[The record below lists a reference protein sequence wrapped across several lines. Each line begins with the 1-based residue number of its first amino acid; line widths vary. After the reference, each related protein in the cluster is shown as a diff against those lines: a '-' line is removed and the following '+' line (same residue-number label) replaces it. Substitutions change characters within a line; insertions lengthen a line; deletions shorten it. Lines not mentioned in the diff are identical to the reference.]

1 MYRPNINRQK
11 IIDYAR
17 SKISENPVYLD
28 TETTGLETSD
38 EIIEIAIVDTHGLV
52 IYETF
57 IRPTKLIPPAAT
69 NIHHITNEMVQN
81 SPNWADKWPEIRQIL
96 VSHPI
101 GMYNAEFDLRMIQQS
116 LAAHKIP
123 LQDKIN
129 AFDVMKIYSDY
140 EGNWDSSRRRMKRF
154 RLEDA
159 GRNMG
164 IPLPNSHRAVD
175 DTKFNQSAFSRH
187 CRIALSGF
195 SLT

>member
-52 IYETF
+52 IYESF

-81 SPNWADKWPEIRQIL
+81 SPNWADKWPEIRKIL
-96 VSHPI
+96 VNHSI

-129 AFDVMKIYSDY
+129 AFDVMKIYSDF

-175 DTKFNQSAFSRH
+175 DTKLTRALFHA
-187 CRIALSGF
+187 IAGLPYQGPS
-195 SLT
+195 

>member
-1 MYRPNINRQK
+1 MFRQSVSRQK

-28 TETTGLETSD
+28 TETTGLDSND
-38 EIIEIAIVDTHGLV
+38 EIIEIAIVDTNGEV
-52 IYETF
+52 IYESF
-57 IRPTKLIPPAAT
+57 FRPTKIIPVSAT

-81 SPNWADKWPEIRQIL
+81 APTWADKWPEIRDIL
-96 VSHPI
+96 VNHAI

-116 LAAHKIP
+116 LAAHNIL
-123 LQDKIN
+123 LQDKLN
-129 AFDVMKIYSDY
+129 AFDVMKIYSDF
-140 EGNWDSSRRRMKRF
+140 EGRWDAARRRMKRF

-175 DTKFNQSAFSRH
+175 DTKLTRALFHA
-187 CRIALSGF
+187 IAGLPYQGPY
-195 SLT
+195 

>member
-116 LAAHKIP
+116 LAAHKF
-123 LQDKIN
+123 L
-129 AFDVMKIYSDY
+129 
-140 EGNWDSSRRRMKRF
+140 
-154 RLEDA
+154 
-159 GRNMG
+159 
-164 IPLPNSHRAVD
+164 
-175 DTKFNQSAFSRH
+175 
-187 CRIALSGF
+187 CRIR
-195 SLT
+195 